1 MQTKSMAFSRS
12 LRPLPLQS
20 GWERST
26 DLEITYSL
34 LAQTFSVTTPSC
46 RTGSS
51 VPTSFSED
59 GRSPGLISIQQ
70 RAWPTA
76 DPQVPSPSS
85 FLCQGP
91 IQGVAMCESTVGEM
105 NPQ

>member
-34 LAQTFSVTTPSC
+34 LAQTFSVRHLHAEREAPC
-46 RTGSS
+46 PPPLVRMEGAR
-51 VPTSFSED
+51 D
-59 GRSPGLISIQQ
+59 
-70 RAWPTA
+70 
-76 DPQVPSPSS
+76 
-85 FLCQGP
+85 
-91 IQGVAMCESTVGEM
+91 
-105 NPQ
+105 